1 MPFCRNCGY
10 EVKDTDKHCPACGSA
25 QESAQESAQAAEG
38 TAAETVTPIDIPVV
52 KKASGLLN
60 TGYLIWSILNILF
73 CCMPLAIAALIMT
86 VLAKDAPSAADEEKK
101 LKTAKICNL
110 IATIGGAVFYLFYI
124 VLVAIGVASSM

>member
-25 QESAQESAQAAEG
+25 QENVEETVQEGAAEN
-38 TAAETVTPIDIPVV
+38 VTPIDIPVV

-60 TGYLIWSILNILF
+60 TGYLIWSILNLLF
-73 CCMPLAIAALIMT
+73 CCMPLAIVSLIMT
-86 VLAKDAPSAADEEKK
+86 VLAKDAPSAAEEEKK
-101 LKTAKICNL
+101 LKTAKVCNL

-124 VLVAIGVASSM
+124 VLIAIGVATSL

>member
-1 MPFCRNCGY
+1 MPFCRNCGR
-10 EVKDTDKHCPACGSA
+10 EVKDTDKYCSACGSA
-25 QESAQESAQAAEG
+25 QTSTAN
-38 TAAETVTPIDIPVV
+38 TAATVGAPTNAAP
-52 KKASGLLN
+52 SGNLRV
-60 TGYLIWSILNILF
+60 GHLIWSILNMVLF
-73 CCMPLAIAALIMT
+73 GGVLGLPLGIVALIMT

>member
-25 QESAQESAQAAEG
+25 QENVEETVQEGAAEN
-38 TAAETVTPIDIPVV
+38 VTPIDIPVV

-60 TGYLIWSILNILF
+60 TGYLIWSILNLLF
-73 CCMPLAIAALIMT
+73 CCMPLAIVSLIMT
-86 VLAKDAPSAADEEKK
+86 VLAKDAPSAAEEEKK
-101 LKTAKICNL
+101 LKTAKVCNL

-124 VLVAIGVASSM
+124 VLIAIGVATSV